1 MLVISFQRSMAD
13 VLAVLH
19 AVEADALERCVGPR
33 AGDLD
38 RIAERGDAKHPAA
51 AGDDV
56 LALETRPGME
66 HPAVGRGLWQPGD
79 EVAFTRLIGIT
90 VRRDH
95 HAEGRAPVPLRF
107 DLVERALER
116 ALDEL
121 EQVG

>member
-1 MLVISFQRSMAD
+1 MLVVSFQRSMAD

-19 AVEADALERCVGPR
+19 AVEADALEPVVGPC
-33 AGDLD
+33 AGNLY
-38 RIAERGDAKHPAA
+38 RIAERGYAKHPAA
-51 AGDDV
+51 AGHEV
-56 LALETRPGME
+56 LALESCPGME
-66 HPAVGRGLWQPGD
+66 HLAVGSGLGQPAD

-107 DLVERALER
+107 DLVEGALER

-121 EQVG
+121 